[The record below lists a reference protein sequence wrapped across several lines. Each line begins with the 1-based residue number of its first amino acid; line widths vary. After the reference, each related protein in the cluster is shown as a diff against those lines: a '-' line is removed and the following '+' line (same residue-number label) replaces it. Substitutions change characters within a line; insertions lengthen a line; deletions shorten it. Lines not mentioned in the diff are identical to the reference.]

1 MRSRKQML
9 PGLCKHKS
17 SPLKKTDDTLYQG
30 GMLNEVKLTDKYP
43 SRKAR
48 RRGEERKLRQELH
61 SNPVIKAI
69 HNKTSRAAKNI
80 TKGFEHAAIITPVGG
95 AARGAKGTKKIF
107 DTFNKI
113 AQNRKAQSKLIEE
126 SLKKKGWKIL
136 PSKTTHGK

>member
-1 MRSRKQML
+1 
-9 PGLCKHKS
+9 
-17 SPLKKTDDTLYQG
+17 
-30 GMLNEVKLTDKYP
+30 MLNEVKLTDKYP

-48 RRGEERKLRQELH
+48 RRGEERKLKQKLH

-80 TKGFEHAAIITPVGG
+80 TKGFEHASIITPVGG
-95 AARGAKGTKKIF
+95 TARGAKGTKKIF